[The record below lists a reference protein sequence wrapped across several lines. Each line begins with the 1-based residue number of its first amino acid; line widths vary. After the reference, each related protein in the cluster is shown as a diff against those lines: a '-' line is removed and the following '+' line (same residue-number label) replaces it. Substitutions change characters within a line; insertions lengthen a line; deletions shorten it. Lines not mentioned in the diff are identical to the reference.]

1 MFEETQIIVFM
12 GLKSK
17 THSNWLKNL
26 AKGMNLYSGQPTGL
40 WGCLS
45 LQSHAHLSYSQ
56 VPRLSIGSLF
66 SNLADLPPLPRHQGP
81 PNLSFIL
88 CNLCYFLLIT
98 AVNWQF
104 SPLRQSPRSSLLS
117 DLLPLP
123 SVALL
128 AYNTLS
134 FFLCHFPT
142 QIIHVCHL
150 LSSIEVRM
158 LCSEFYRHAIIKSLE
173 RNFRKKL
180 TEAHK
185 I

>member
-12 GLKSK
+12 GLKAK
-17 THSNWLKNL
+17 THLNWLKSL
-26 AKGMNLYSGQPTGL
+26 ARGMNLYSGNPNGL

-66 SNLADLPPLPRHQGP
+66 SNLANLPPLPGHQGP

-117 DLLPLP
+117 DLLSLP
-123 SVALL
+123 SMALL
-128 AYNTLS
+128 AYNNLS
-134 FFLCHFPT
+134 FFLCHFPI
-142 QIIHVCHL
+142 QIIHACHL

-173 RNFRKKL
+173 QNFKKKM